1 MSKKVIVAMSG
12 GVDSSVVAAMLKK
25 EGYDVIG
32 IFMNF
37 WKDSNSDTKYENKCC
52 SLESIQSARAVAW
65 VIGIPFYVINVQN
78 EFKKRVVDYFLD
90 EIKMGNTPNPC
101 VACNKE
107 IKFKLLLEKMI
118 ALKADYVATGH
129 YARIMKHKTW
139 DMEHKFGLFE
149 AKDKS
154 KDQSYFLYKLDQ
166 KELSKILFPLGD
178 YTKVEVRKMAKKF
191 GLPVYDKE
199 ESQDICFVPKKGY
212 ENFLRKM
219 LRLKKGKICDFQ
231 GKTLGTHEGLP
242 LYTLGQR
249 KGIKIGGRGPY
260 YVVEKDFKRN
270 TLVVGNEKDLFK
282 SELKIKNVNWIW
294 KKPKFPLKTLVKIRY
309 KSLPAYGIIDMD
321 KKYQI
326 KILFDNPQRAVTPG
340 QSAVFYGENGEVL
353 GGGIIDNF

>member
-1 MSKKVIVAMSG
+1 MSKKFLIAMSG
-12 GVDSSVVAAMLKK
+12 GVDSSTAALILKK
-25 EGYDVIG
+25 KGFDVQG
-32 IFMNF
+32 IFLDFFDDKKNINEAQNIA
-37 WKDSNSDTKYENKCC
+37 K
-52 SLESIQSARAVAW
+52 I
-65 VIGIPFYVINVQN
+65 IGIPLKVVHVAKYF
-78 EFKKRVVDYFLD
+78 EKKIMKYFLD
-90 EIKMGNTPNPC
+90 ELQKGNTPNPC
-101 VACNKE
+101 VVCNKE
-107 IKFKLLLEKMI
+107 IKFSILLEQLEKM
-118 ALKADYVATGH
+118 KANFVATGH
-129 YARIMKHKTW
+129 YARIREFKSQPCLLADRKS
-139 DMEHKFGLFE
+139 KVKSFRLFE

-219 LRLKKGKICDFQ
+219 LRLKKGKICDFK
-231 GKTLGTHEGLP
+231 GRILGIHEGLP
-242 LYTLGQR
+242 LYTIGQR
-249 KGIKIGGRGPY
+249 RGIKIGGRGPY
-260 YVVEKDFKRN
+260 YVIQKDFKRN

-353 GGGIIDNF
+353 GGGIIDNFQ